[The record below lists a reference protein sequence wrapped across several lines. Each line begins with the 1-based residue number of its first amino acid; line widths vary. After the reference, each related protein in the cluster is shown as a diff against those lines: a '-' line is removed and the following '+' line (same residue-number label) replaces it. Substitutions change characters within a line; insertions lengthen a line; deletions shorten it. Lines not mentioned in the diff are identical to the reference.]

1 VNVAATFFGMT
12 GPKRKAGKKTGQ
24 ARKRAKKDDDDWGTE
39 SEEGDGEE
47 GGDDDEENDGDEEP
61 RSPIKTRGK
70 PKAVKKPRGGKGGG
84 AKWAETAKLIL
95 LDTTGTEMGTDWK
108 EVVDSWWTLEELW
121 KFATSVSL
129 RDGI

>member
-1 VNVAATFFGMT
+1 VHRF
-12 GPKRKAGKKTGQ
+12 
-24 ARKRAKKDDDDWGTE
+24 
-39 SEEGDGEE
+39 S
-47 GGDDDEENDGDEEP
+47 
-61 RSPIKTRGK
+61 
-70 PKAVKKPRGGKGGG
+70 GKGGG
-84 AKWAETAKLIL
+84 AKWAETAELIL